1 MRDAFSTKQVQIS
14 SVQVLVLQLDLQSS
28 DANEMIWQS
37 VRMYYLLIHYSS
49 LCKIQ
54 VKMQSVSSLM
64 C

>member
-28 DANEMIWQS
+28 DANEMIWLS
-37 VRMYYLLIHYSS
+37 VRMYLLLHYSS